1 MATTE
6 NDIEKEMVRQ
16 NEVMHD
22 KDILGTDEN
31 AKQNAIHFGKL
42 SEEELVLQKK
52 LRRKI
57 DSVIMPMVVLVRFR
71 RLKAK
76 SRQVTKCLCR
86 CI

>member
-1 MATTE
+1 MATTD

-31 AKQNAIHFGKL
+31 AKQNAMHFGKL
-42 SEEELVLQKK
+42 SEEELILQKK

-57 DSVIMPMVVLVRFR
+57 DSVIMPMVVLVR
-71 RLKAK
+71 LLEVQSK
-76 SRQVTKCLCR
+76 
-86 CI
+86 I